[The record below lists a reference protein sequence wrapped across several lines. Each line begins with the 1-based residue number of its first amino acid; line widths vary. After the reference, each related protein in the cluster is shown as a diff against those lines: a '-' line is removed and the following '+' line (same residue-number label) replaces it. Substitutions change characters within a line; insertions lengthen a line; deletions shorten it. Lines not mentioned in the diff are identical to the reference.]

1 MTATRLRLLLVPA
14 AIMAALAVSA
24 CEKKIEAPYD
34 HGVCWHVVPLTG
46 GKVKFNTLSVN
57 RPNLESCAASLE
69 GMRERFLSLGSTQTD
84 IVGAYQG
91 SFLFLGRTGVFV
103 GASLDGARWP
113 ALVRTQD
120 GRLAVPSA
128 VPQ

>member
-1 MTATRLRLLLVPA
+1 MSLARALILPA
-14 AIMAALAVSA
+14 VLAALSLGA
-24 CEKKIEAPYD
+24 CEQKIEAPYD
-34 HGVCWHVVPLTG
+34 KGICWHVVPLTG
-46 GKVKFNTLSVN
+46 GKVKFNKLSAN

-69 GMRERFLSLGSTQTD
+69 GMRERFLGLGGTQQD
-84 IVGAYQG
+84 LVGAYQG

-103 GASLDGARWP
+103 GQSLDGARWP

-120 GRLAVPSA
+120 GRLAVPSS